1 MNEMVRNVI
10 ISVVAC
16 VLIVVYSA
24 FGIPYSQ
31 YRKAVSLQEAGKY
44 VEAYDAFLAMDG
56 YKDSAQRAK
65 DIFEE
70 YKAEK
75 FKNPVVGST
84 LYFGKYEQD
93 NDLTNGPEDIEWVIL
108 DIVDGKALVISQ
120 CGLDAQPYHDT
131 FQPVTWQD
139 CSLRSWLNSEF
150 WNTAFSREEQ
160 AKILTTTVADARDET
175 LTTEDK
181 VYLLS
186 YAELEYY
193 MDDPDSRR
201 RDATAYASARGG
213 YINSYS
219 GTCWWWSRTPTGSG
233 DLTAT
238 VDAYGYLENFG
249 SRVTDTSVSVAPS
262 IWIQLDK

>member
-1 MNEMVRNVI
+1 MNEMARNVI

-24 FGIPYSQ
+24 FGIPYIQ

-44 VEAYDAFLAMDG
+44 IEAYDAFLAMDG

-75 FKNPVVGST
+75 FKNPVVGDI

-93 NDLTNGPEDIEWVIL
+93 NDLSNGPEDIEWVVL

-120 CGLDAQPYHDT
+120 CGLDAKPYHDT

-150 WNTAFSREEQ
+150 WNTAFSGDEQ
-160 AKILTTTVADARDET
+160 ARILTTTVADTRNEE
-175 LTTEDK
+175 LITEDK

-186 YAELEYY
+186 YAELEHY

-201 RDATAYASARGG
+201 RDATAYAAAHGG
-213 YINSYS
+213 FVNSYN
-219 GTCWWWSRTPTGSG
+219 GHCWWWSRTATGAG

-238 VDAYGYLENFG
+238 VDAYGDLEKFG
-249 SRVTDTSVSVAPS
+249 SRVTDNSVSVAPAM
-262 IWIQLDK
+262 WIQLDK